1 HLQQDTLIEQIAVTN
16 QANPALVNQRAELAA
31 TPAPGHGTGLRLE
44 LDQQGVVGGW
54 ATGYGVIAWPESGK
68 INRMHGDSRDRW
80 MVGLATTNLPAS
92 LPVNPL
98 FPPILR
104 RTQKKA
110 GLRRPNPYK
119 GPSQQCQPHPAGHG

>member
-1 HLQQDTLIEQIAVTN
+1 M
-16 QANPALVNQRAELAA
+16 NQRAGLTT
-31 TPAPGHGTGLRLE
+31 TPAPGDGAGLRLE
-44 LDQQGVVGGW
+44 IDQQGVVGGW
-54 ATGYGVIAWPESGK
+54 ATGYSVIAWPESGK

-104 RTQKKA
+104 RTKKKRTA
-110 GLRRPNPYK
+110 LKHPQDQTITLMTVLQATTGVSQGRGNLKPNP
-119 GPSQQCQPHPAGHG
+119 